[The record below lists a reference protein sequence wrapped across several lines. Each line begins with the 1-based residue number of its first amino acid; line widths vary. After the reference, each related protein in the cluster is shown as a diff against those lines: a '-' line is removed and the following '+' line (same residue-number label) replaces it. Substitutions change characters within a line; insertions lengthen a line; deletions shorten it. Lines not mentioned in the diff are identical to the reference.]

1 MKNKNQE
8 KIKEKI
14 EKEKNLIITITS
26 PDRNSFL
33 RIDRKVGG
41 YKLHYLNCLFSRKE
55 LEGLKKIIDE
65 ALKVKN

>member
-1 MKNKNQE
+1 MK
-8 KIKEKI
+8 KEKI